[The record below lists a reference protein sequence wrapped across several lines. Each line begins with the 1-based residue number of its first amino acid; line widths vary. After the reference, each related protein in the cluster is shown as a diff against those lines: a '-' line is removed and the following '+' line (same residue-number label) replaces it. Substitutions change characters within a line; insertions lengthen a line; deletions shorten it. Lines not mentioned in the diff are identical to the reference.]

1 MFARGSGQDLF
12 ANENRVFREQME
24 SRFEK
29 GGDSF
34 GYYQV
39 GSEKVDGHQY
49 PAVPVNG
56 SLDAVKNAAGAK
68 FSSGQGNDY
77 GKSVDQ
83 GVDELG
89 SILKKR
95 MESCPSTV
103 FILGGYSQGA
113 QVIGETYIEKL
124 DATQRSRVVFNALFG
139 DPKLYLP
146 EGESHW
152 HKAGGELFPSY
163 YAKACRGADLSEWR
177 REVPNCNTDNGSLG
191 ARKPYLPASFTS
203 TTGLWCANQDFV
215 CGSSKNLFNNGGH
228 GTYWADKGDIHDAVL
243 EAARRVAS
251 ARPDLASQVNTT
263 EVKPISGST
272 GLDVV
277 FVVDSTGSMSSY
289 INSAKAFARDMA
301 GRIGKQNG
309 RVALVEYRD
318 LGDTFTARV
327 LAGLNADTTAIQE
340 KLDAITVGGG
350 GDTPEAAL
358 HALMTAFNGL
368 EWRKGA
374 TKAAI
379 LLTDADYHDPDK
391 VDGSTLAAVAK
402 RSLEIDPVNVYPV
415 VPAYFDDFYKS
426 LAESTT
432 GQVVINNGDA
442 AAALEAT
449 LTKIES
455 RPVPVLP
462 FMDYYA
468 PVGEV
473 VTFDASKSY
482 SVGSEIVRWDWDFD
496 GDGTYE
502 VLNGTSSA
510 SHAYTSTFE
519 GTMQARATDAKGLVA
534 NISATVHIGTV
545 TGTEGQPAPADTLT
559 ATGEGTSATL
569 LWTGLETPSY
579 AWAVTVNGI
588 EVGLVEPGVRTATL
602 SDLDRSITTEV
613 GVVPVTTEGLRGQA
627 RVAYIEPEPVA
638 SPSATATATPSDTTS
653 PTASGSPSTP
663 SVTDQPTPS
672 STSSIVP
679 AGAIRDQ
686 EPPAATAT
694 SPLPVTGAQVIPLLF
709 AAGAALTLGAGIV
722 ILLRQRHRQSRK
734 H

>member
-24 SRFEK
+24 ARFEK
-29 GGDSF
+29 GGNSF
-34 GYYQV
+34 EYYQV
-39 GSEKVDGHQY
+39 GTDEINGNQY

-56 SLDAVKNAAGAK
+56 SLGAVKNAAGAK
-68 FSSGQGNDY
+68 FTSGDGNDY
-77 GKSVDQ
+77 GKSVNE
-83 GVDELG
+83 GVNELG
-89 SILKKR
+89 AVLKKR
-95 MESCPSTV
+95 METCPSTV
-103 FILGGYSQGA
+103 FVLGGYSQGA

-124 DATQRSRVVFNALFG
+124 NASQRSRVVFSALFG

-152 HKAGGELFPSY
+152 HKADGELLPSY

-177 REVPNCNTDNGSLG
+177 REVPDCNTDNGSLG

-203 TTGLWCANQDFV
+203 TTGLWCANHDFV
-215 CGSSKNLFNNGGH
+215 CGSSKNVFNNGGH
-228 GTYWADKGDIHDAVL
+228 GKYWADEGDIHDAVL

-251 ARPDLASQVNTT
+251 ARPDLATQVDTT
-263 EVKPISGST
+263 EVKPISGTT

-301 GRIGKQNG
+301 GRISKQNG

-318 LGDTFTARV
+318 LGDSFTARV
-327 LAGLNADTTAIQE
+327 LAGLNADTTVMQE

-368 EWRKGA
+368 EWRNGA

-379 LLTDADYHDPDK
+379 LLTDAAYHDPDK

-415 VPAYFDDFYKS
+415 VPEYFDDFYKD
-426 LAESTT
+426 LADSTT
-432 GQVVINNGDA
+432 GQVVINTGDA
-442 AAALEAT
+442 AAALETT

-468 PVGEV
+468 PVGET

-482 SVGSEIVRWDWDFD
+482 SVGSEIVRWDWDFN

-502 VLNGTSSA
+502 ILNGTNIA
-510 SHAYTSTFE
+510 SHTYPSVFD
-519 GTMQARATDAKGLVA
+519 GTMQARATDANGLVA
-534 NISATVHIGTV
+534 NISAFVHVGTV
-545 TGTEGQPAPADTLT
+545 TGTEGRPAPADTLT
-559 ATGEGTSATL
+559 ATGEGTNAAL
-569 LWTGLETPSY
+569 VWTAPESPSH

-602 SDLDRSITTEV
+602 SDLDRTVTTEV
-613 GVVPVTTEGLRGQA
+613 GVVPLTTEGLRGQA
-627 RVAYIEPEPVA
+627 RVAYIDPEPETT
-638 SPSATATATPSDTTS
+638 PSATATATPTDTTP
-653 PTASGSPSTP
+653 PTASGSPTAP
-663 SVTDQPTPS
+663 SVTDQPTA
-672 STSSIVP
+672 TGIASIAP
-679 AGAIRDQ
+679 AGAVSKQ
-686 EPPAATAT
+686 EPPASGATK
-694 SPLPVTGAQVIPLLF
+694 PLAATGAAIMPLLF
-709 AAGAALTLGAGIV
+709 IAGAALAVGATVLTLI
-722 ILLRQRHRQSRK
+722 RQRQRLSRK